1 MEKPPYDGSRLPQL
15 AAFIAICCVGL
26 LMRLWNYHIG
36 GFGSEYYSAAVAS
49 MRLSAHNFFF
59 DSFDPAGFVTVDKP
73 PLALWIQ
80 DLSTRLFGYSGFSIL
95 LPQAIEGLLS
105 VVLVYMWAARRIGP
119 RVALLAAAILAL
131 NPVSVAADRS
141 SNMESAL
148 TLLLLISVWC
158 FDRALATRRLRFLL
172 LSMAVVGLAFNTKF
186 LAGWLIAPVLFVV
199 YFLKSSVPLGRRI
212 AHAAGAAAVLLA
224 VSFAWVTAFDLQS
237 PATRPHVAKTESNS
251 MMELAFGTYGS
262 ELLSGHGSV
271 VNPLPTV
278 DSTRAPSVFFDD
290 VEPGVA
296 RLLDRHLAGQTS
308 WFLPFVLLA
317 LAMLLGLPGLANET
331 RWSLAPYAGWATL
344 YAAAFAYDR
353 GTFHA
358 YYLAT
363 IGPPVAILAAV
374 GIDRLC
380 SELRGHERWLLV
392 LWAIAAAWQIYVQ
405 SQAGTHFQWIIA
417 AIVVG
422 AVCALLGGL
431 LGPAGPRPFEAPSG
445 RLRFAGVRR
454 FAAVH
459 LRTVGLSLGFAG
471 LLVAPVAWALSS
483 VIVTRVNTLTPSAD
497 ILRLAGVPRDLLEFA
512 SSGYGVATDD
522 PKLFAYLQ
530 QHAHGETYLLAT
542 PNARLAAPII
552 VHTGKPVM
560 AMGGFS
566 GEDRFVTPE
575 QLRAMVAAHQVRYIF
590 LGDDL
595 AFGARPEDGERAQQ
609 FLILAKEIGKPVRRV
624 FWRTPRVRFASL
636 LQTAQPLRLQGARM
650 QLYDLNP
657 DAAATPDA
665 GPHQPAS
672 ATRAPQ

>member
-1 MEKPPYDGSRLPQL
+1 MDKPQYSGSRLPQV
-15 AAFIAICCVGL
+15 AAFSAICCVGL

-80 DLSTRLFGYSGFSIL
+80 DLSTQLFGFSGLSVL
-95 LPQAIEGLLS
+95 LPQAVEGLLS
-105 VVLVYMWAARRIGP
+105 VVLVHMWAARRIGP
-119 RVALLAAAILAL
+119 RVALLAAGILAL

-148 TLLLLISVWC
+148 TLLLLVSVWC
-158 FDRALATRRLRFLL
+158 FDRALETRRLRYLL
-172 LSMAVVGLAFNTKF
+172 LSVAVVGLAFNTKF
-186 LAGWLIAPVLFVV
+186 LAGWLIAPILFVV
-199 YFLKSSVPLGRRI
+199 YFLKSSVPVGRRM
-212 AHAAGAAAVLLA
+212 AHAAAAAAVLLA

-237 PATRPHVAKTESNS
+237 PGERPHVAKTESNS
-251 MMELAFGTYGS
+251 MMELAFGTYGL
-262 ELLSGHGSV
+262 ELLSGQGSG

-278 DSTRAPSVFFDD
+278 DLTRTRSVFFDD

-317 LAMLLGLPGLANET
+317 LAMILGLPGLASET
-331 RWSLAPYAGWATL
+331 RWLLAPFAGWATL

-353 GTFHA
+353 GTFHG

-374 GIDRLC
+374 GIGRVC
-380 SELRGHERWLLV
+380 SELRGRERWLLA
-392 LWAIAAAWQIYVQ
+392 LWPITAAWQVYVQ
-405 SQAGTHFQWIIA
+405 SQAGNHFEWIIG

-422 AVCALLGGL
+422 AVCALIGGL
-431 LGPAGPRPFEAPSG
+431 LGPAGAESRPFGPPS
-445 RLRFAGVRR
+445 
-454 FAAVH
+454 VH
-459 LRTVGLSLGFAG
+459 LRTLGSALGIAG
-471 LLVAPVAWALSS
+471 LLVAPTAWALSS
-483 VIVTRVNTLTPSAD
+483 VVVTRVNTLTPSAD
-497 ILRLAGVPRDLLEFA
+497 ILRLAGVSRDLLEFA

-530 QHAHGETYLLAT
+530 QQAHGEKYLLAT

-552 VHTGKPVM
+552 IHTGRPVM

-575 QLRAMVAAHQVRYIF
+575 QLRSMVAAHQVRYIF

-595 AFGARPEDGERAQQ
+595 AFGTRPQDRDRARQ
-609 FLILAKEIGKPVRRV
+609 FLALAKEIGKPVRRA
-624 FWRTPRVRFASL
+624 FWRTPRVPFASL
-636 LQTAQPLRLQGARM
+636 LQTDQPLRLQGARM

-657 DAAATPDA
+657 DAA
-665 GPHQPAS
+665 Q
-672 ATRAPQ
+672 